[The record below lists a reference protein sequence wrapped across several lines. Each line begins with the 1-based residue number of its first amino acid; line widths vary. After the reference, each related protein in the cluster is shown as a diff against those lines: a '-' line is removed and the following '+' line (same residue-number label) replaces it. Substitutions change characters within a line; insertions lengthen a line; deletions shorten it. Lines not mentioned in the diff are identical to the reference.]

1 MPHREVEFTSG
12 GDTVRGDLLLPDGD
26 GPFPVVVMAGGW
38 CYVKELRQPRYAAEF
53 VKNGIA
59 ALIFDYRRLGAS
71 DGEPRQ
77 HINPW
82 DQIEDYKNAITFAE
96 NVPEVDASRIGIW
109 GISYSGGH
117 VLIVGATDPRVK
129 SVVSNVPVIDGYQTM
144 WRMHGTVRFRK
155 LQHLLLE
162 ERRKRT
168 SSGAHSYMPMS
179 GEPDNPKA
187 ELTVWPD
194 NDVREVFSELQATEA
209 PRHQH
214 RNTIESTELLMQYNA
229 APYAPRV
236 INVPVM
242 MIVADHDDITMWDQE
257 IGAYEAIPSSVKELV
272 VLPSTS
278 HMVLYSNL
286 TALDLAARAA
296 ARWYVQ
302 TLANPASASR
312 MPSGTELHVSS

>member
-1 MPHREVEFTSG
+1 MPGISRLEVPHVPQREVEFTSG
-12 GDTVRGDLLLPDGD
+12 GETVRGDLLLPDGD

-53 VKNGIA
+53 VKQGIA
-59 ALIFDYRRLGAS
+59 ALIFDYRRMGAS

-77 HINPW
+77 HIDPW

-96 NVPEVDASRIGIW
+96 NLPEIDAGRIGIW

-117 VLIVGATDPRVK
+117 VLIVGATDPRVR

-144 WRMHGTVRFRK
+144 WRMHGTTRFRR
-155 LQHLLLE
+155 LNDLVLE

-168 SSGAHSYMPMS
+168 GSGTHSYMPMS
-179 GEPDNPKA
+179 GEPESPDA

-194 NDVREVFSELQATEA
+194 NDVRDVFTELQAGEA

-214 RNTIESTELLMQYNA
+214 RNTIESVELLMQYNA
-229 APYAPRV
+229 APYASRM
-236 INVPVM
+236 INIPTM

-257 IGAYEAIPSSVKELV
+257 IAAYSAIPSPAKELV
-272 VLPSTS
+272 VLPSTT

-286 TALDLAARAA
+286 TALDLAAQAA
-296 ARWYVQ
+296 ARWFTT
-302 TLANPASASR
+302 TLTP
-312 MPSGTELHVSS
+312 